1 MRVINKKKFARGII
15 AFTFLITFIA
25 IASSNITLSHGELQ
39 FKERY
44 VDGGETLWSIATSE
58 HNTNTYYS
66 NKDVREVIS
75 DIKKINNLTSSVLQI
90 GQKLEIP
97 TI

>member
-1 MRVINKKKFARGII
+1 MKIINKKKFARGII
-15 AFTFLITFIA
+15 VFTFLITFMA
-25 IASSNITLSHGELQ
+25 IASCNITLSHGELQ
-39 FKERY
+39 LKERY

-58 HNTNTYYS
+58 HNTNAYYS